1 MAEFFFWSDKMKIEF
16 SDKILT
22 VYLSGE
28 IDHHNASSVRSRT
41 DSEIIKNT
49 PEEVILDFSDVT
61 FMDSS
66 GVGLVIGRY
75 KLAAEN
81 GCKLSVSGL
90 KERDKKILMMSGMQN
105 KIEFR

>member
-1 MAEFFFWSDKMKIEF
+1 MQIVF

-22 VYLSGE
+22 VFLNGE
-28 IDHHNASSVRSRT
+28 IDHHTAVGLRNKT
-41 DSEIIKNT
+41 DSEIIKNN
-49 PEEVILDFSDVT
+49 PKELILDFSDVT

-75 KLAAEN
+75 KLANET
-81 GCKLSVSGL
+81 GCKTTVTGL
-90 KERDKKILMMSGMQN
+90 KERDKKILMMSGLQN

>member
-1 MAEFFFWSDKMKIEF
+1 MRFDF

-22 VYLSGE
+22 VFLGGE
-28 IDHHNASSVRSRT
+28 IDHHNAGNIRQRT
-41 DSEIIKNT
+41 DSEIIKCSPT
-49 PEEVILDFSDVT
+49 LLVLDFTDVT

-75 KLAAEN
+75 KLANEI
-81 GCKLSVSGL
+81 GCNTAVTGVSA
-90 KERDKKILMMSGMQN
+90 RDKKILMMSGLQN

>member
-1 MAEFFFWSDKMKIEF
+1 MKFEISDKL
-16 SDKILT
+16 LT
-22 VYLSGE
+22 VFLSGE
-28 IDHHNASSVRSRT
+28 IDHHSAVSIRNKT
-41 DSEIIKNT
+41 DSEIIKNA
-49 PEEVILDFSDVT
+49 PAEVILDFSDVT

-75 KLAAEN
+75 KLCTDA

>member
-1 MAEFFFWSDKMKIEF
+1 MQIEF
-16 SDKILT
+16 SDKTLT
-22 VYLSGE
+22 VFLSGE
-28 IDHHNASSVRSRT
+28 IDHHTASGIRQKT

-49 PEEVILDFSDVT
+49 PQELVLDFSDVT

-75 KLAAEN
+75 KLANET
-81 GCKLSVSGL
+81 GCKTAVTGL
-90 KERDKKILMMSGMQN
+90 KDRDKKILMMSGLQN